1 MLYIYRTYDKISP
14 LRSFL
19 ASVEMTLIYFCAG
32 ILLRT
37 KFTAISKILIVACLL
52 LIAMH
57 CIIGC
62 MVATQLYNFNA
73 GPAILPHPVLEKA
86 QAELLDLPGAGL
98 SVMEISH
105 RSANFDEIII
115 KARNGIRKL
124 YNLSD
129 DYEVLFLQGGASLQF
144 EMAPL
149 NLLHQGDK
157 AQYLV
162 TGSWGQKAFAAA
174 RSTQQWNDAQIDLA
188 FSDEEAGFRRVPESN
203 EYKVDSAARYV
214 HFTSNETIHGVQ
226 WQSEPQTDDV
236 PLVADV
242 SSDMLSREI
251 DVSKYGMI
259 YGGAQKNL
267 GPSGVTVVIIRR
279 DFLYPKDSLPKM
291 LDYHTHISKESLF
304 NTPNTF
310 GIYIITLVCDWLEE
324 QGGLRGI
331 ATLNSAKAKLL
342 YDSIDAS
349 DGFYYGHADR
359 ESRSVMNV
367 PFRLK
372 DAELEKQFIAEAA
385 DAGFVGIKGHR
396 DVGGLRASIYNAQ
409 PRQAV
414 EALVDFMTEFVKRC
428 G

>member
-1 MLYIYRTYDKISP
+1 M
-14 LRSFL
+14 
-19 ASVEMTLIYFCAG
+19 A
-32 ILLRT
+32 
-37 KFTAISKILIVACLL
+37 
-52 LIAMH
+52 
-57 CIIGC
+57 
-62 MVATQLYNFNA
+62 ATQRYNFNA
-73 GPAILPHPVLEKA
+73 GPAILPRPVLEQA
-86 QAELLDLPGAGL
+86 QAELLSLPGAGL

-105 RSANFDEIII
+105 RSSDFDAIIGR
-115 KARNGIRKL
+115 ARDGIRRL

-129 DYEVLFLQGGASLQF
+129 DFEVLFLQGGASLQF

-174 RSTQQWNDAQIDLA
+174 QSTKSWTGAETDVA
-188 FSDEEAGFRRVPESN
+188 FSDENAGFTRVPNSD
-203 EYKVDSAARYV
+203 EYQIDSAARYV

-226 WQSEPQTDDV
+226 WQTEPQTGKV
-236 PLVADV
+236 LLVADV

-267 GPSGVTVVIIRR
+267 GPSGVTVVIVRR
-279 DFLYPKDSLPKM
+279 DFLYPKESLPKM
-291 LDYHTHISKESLF
+291 LDYHTHISKESLY

-310 GIYIITLVCDWLEE
+310 GIYIISLVCDWLEE
-324 QGGLRGI
+324 QGGLQGI
-331 ATLNSAKAKLL
+331 AQINSAKAKLL
-342 YDSIDAS
+342 YDVIDAS
-349 DGFYYGHADR
+349 GGFYYGHAQR

-372 DAELEKQFIAEAA
+372 DAELEKQFIAEATN
-385 DAGFVGIKGHR
+385 AGFVGIKGHR
-396 DVGGLRASIYNAQ
+396 DVGGLRASIYNAL
-409 PRQAV
+409 PREAV
-414 EALVDFMTEFVKRC
+414 GALVDFMTEFVKRH

>member
-1 MLYIYRTYDKISP
+1 M
-14 LRSFL
+14 
-19 ASVEMTLIYFCAG
+19 A
-32 ILLRT
+32 
-37 KFTAISKILIVACLL
+37 
-52 LIAMH
+52 
-57 CIIGC
+57 
-62 MVATQLYNFNA
+62 ATQLYNFNA
-73 GPAILPHPVLEKA
+73 GPAVLPQPVLERA

-105 RSANFDEIII
+105 RSANFDAVIA

-124 YNLSD
+124 YNLTD
-129 DYEVLFLQGGASLQF
+129 DFEVLFLQGGASLQF

-162 TGSWGQKAFAAA
+162 TGSWGQKAFSAA
-174 RSTQQWNDAQIDLA
+174 RSVQQWNGAEVDLA
-188 FSDEEAGFRRVPESN
+188 FSDESAGFMRVPN
-203 EYKVDSAARYV
+203 IDEYKIDSAARYV

-226 WQSEPQTDDV
+226 WQAEPETGKV
-236 PLVADV
+236 LLVADV

-279 DFLYPKDSLPKM
+279 DFLYPKDNLPKM
-291 LDYHTHISKESLF
+291 LDYHTHVSKESLF

-310 GIYIITLVCDWLEE
+310 GIYIISLVCDWLEE
-324 QGGLRGI
+324 QGGLQGI
-331 ATLNSAKAKLL
+331 AKLNSAKAKLL
-342 YDSIDAS
+342 YDAIDAS
-349 DGFYYGHADR
+349 GGFYYGHAQR

-372 DAELEKQFIAEAA
+372 DGELEKQFIAEATN
-385 DAGFVGIKGHR
+385 AGFVGIKGHR
-396 DVGGLRASIYNAQ
+396 DVGGLRASIYNAL
-409 PRQAV
+409 PREAV
-414 EALVDFMTEFVKRC
+414 EALVDFMTEFEKRH